1 MTTQL
6 EKKHL
11 RKKRMKRTLTL
22 VTFILAL
29 CTLLA
34 VSAFADEAVPVT
46 ALAAGGGMSDLIETI
61 FSSFTTVI
69 KGLASGL
76 KEAFSHVLY
85 EDPTATTP
93 VFSPLV
99 LFLFTLAG
107 LGLATGILYKM
118 FGLIQAHR
126 RG

>member
-1 MTTQL
+1 MTAQT
-6 EKKHL
+6 KKQL
-11 RKKRMKRTLTL
+11 RKKRTKRAFML
-22 VTFILAL
+22 VTFMLAL

-46 ALAAGGGMSDLIETI
+46 ALEAGSGMSSLIESI
-61 FSSFTTVI
+61 FESFSTVI

-76 KEAFSHVLY
+76 KEAFNHVLY
-85 EDPTATTP
+85 VDPSASSP

-118 FGLIQAHR
+118 FGMIQAHR

>member
-1 MTTQL
+1 MTAQTQ
-6 EKKHL
+6 KQL
-11 RKKRMKRTLTL
+11 RKKRTKRAFML
-22 VTFILAL
+22 VTFMLAL

-46 ALAAGGGMSDLIETI
+46 ALEAGSGMSSLIESI
-61 FSSFTTVI
+61 FESFSTVI

-76 KEAFSHVLY
+76 KEAFNHVLY
-85 EDPTATTP
+85 VDPSASSP

-118 FGLIQAHR
+118 FGMIQAHR